1 MEIELTAKAK
11 KIKKLYDRDFFS
23 KTDLKNM
30 MTDLVAA
37 ENAEKPKIKKA
48 IKERLNTLG
57 FSVDSKDNN

>member
-37 ENAEKPKIKKA
+37 ENAE
-48 IKERLNTLG
+48 
-57 FSVDSKDNN
+57 